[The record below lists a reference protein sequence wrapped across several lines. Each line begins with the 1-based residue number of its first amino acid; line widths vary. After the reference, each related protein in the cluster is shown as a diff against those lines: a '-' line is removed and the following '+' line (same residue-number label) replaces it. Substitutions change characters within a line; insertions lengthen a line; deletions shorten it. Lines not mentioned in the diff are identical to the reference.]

1 MRRSLCREMRQRGR
15 GREEE
20 GEEKRKKA
28 NCLCSRFRLWRCRLN
43 CWPLLSAHG
52 RSALPHSLCVC
63 AAATAAMKIIQTT
76 DYVEIPSDGKRAGR
90 LFFSLCVLCVCCV
103 CVCVC
108 MCVCVCVAGAL
119 QGLTADATSE
129 AAVGRA
135 VGQASCCFRLP
146 RLLFR
151 RMAVTG
157 HRRHSLATRTHTHTH
172 TPHSSLLSLC
182 LSVWRQRV
190 CPAVARRLTVLSRS
204 PPPISLVLSL
214 YLPPRLAVLLYPV
227 RSLCPSSPSATALDT
242 STAARPFL
250 PSTLLHPPTSPP
262 PLSPPPPPHS
272 HRHAEPP
279 HGHRQGQARR
289 ARAQLPPRAARDH
302 QGRRHQAPRRRLVR
316 QPEGE
321 G

>member
-1 MRRSLCREMRQRGR
+1 MRQRGR

-204 PPPISLVLSL
+204 PPPHF
-214 YLPPRLAVLLYPV
+214 P
-227 RSLCPSSPSATALDT
+227 RSLPVPPAPPCRSALPRAVALPIVSLRHGARHFDRRATFFTLNASPPTHLTSASLTPAPSTQSPS
-242 STAARPFL
+242 R
-250 PSTLLHPPTSPP
+250 
-262 PLSPPPPPHS
+262 
-272 HRHAEPP
+272 
-279 HGHRQGQARR
+279 
-289 ARAQLPPRAARDH
+289 
-302 QGRRHQAPRRRLVR
+302 
-316 QPEGE
+316 
-321 G
+321 